1 MSRFQEIANRGLQD
15 QLNEFDRGR
24 FDEAVKRGLI
34 NLEQTP
40 PRADYPGAGIV
51 EPLVSMGT
59 GMASEAA
66 AGLSGIASTMFNFDP
81 AAGAETV
88 ESVQENLGA
97 YEPRTAAGKSGLKT
111 LGNVVDTVT
120 DVVNFPMS
128 GLAGLGEIIPSL
140 LQGRGMQASLDQAA
154 NTVRG
159 VQDDGL
165 GVTLGSRTL
174 EETDSPALATLAQ
187 IAPEGIAEILGLK
200 GGGSAIRSAG
210 RGTFKADTGDLFSPG
225 VTETVSNIADYQT
238 PGNRRRA
245 MLLEQGSTDVDTARV
260 RLIEQDKPEGPTPL
274 QTNVPTEP
282 RNASD
287 PLLLPAPEG
296 TIPAMPDRARL
307 ADVPEQDWIDLD
319 VGGRRVETDV
329 PAVRAI
335 NQGYRPGVVA
345 TIKGESPANKA
356 AMNQMVDI
364 MEGGKRNELY
374 RLDNRPSDV
383 VGDTLMARYETVQNF
398 NREAADKLDVEARA
412 LSGQEVNISS
422 AFDTL
427 YQRMQDMGISRG
439 EDGLDFQRSS
449 IRNLPGP
456 QDMINNVLEHVGEF
470 DPLTADAHQ
479 VHMLKQAL
487 DEQIEYGKTI
497 TGARGKTQ
505 NIVRQLRIDLDAIL
519 DQNFDAYNRVNTQ
532 YSDTKTAL
540 DNFDDAA
547 GAFDLRDANAEKA
560 IGTRMRA
567 LMSNQQSRVP
577 LGNSMQALEDTAR
590 KYGAQFDGDVKVQAM
605 FANELDRVFGPA
617 ADTSLAGELAA
628 QGDRTA
634 ATVKSWKEM
643 GIPGALWEGTKVA
656 GKGVGRAMDRDFNR
670 VTEENK
676 FKTIRDLLNE

>member
-1 MSRFQEIANRGLQD
+1 MAMSIEEMQEAIRRGVQHKIPEADKAN
-15 QLNEFDRGR
+15 
-24 FDEAVKRGLI
+24 FDEALRRGMI
-34 NLEQTP
+34 TSRDESAMN
-40 PRADYPGAGIV
+40 AMYPGAALV
-51 EPLVSMGT
+51 EPLMSMGT
-59 GMASEAA
+59 GIASEFA
-66 AGLSGIASTMFNFDP
+66 AGASGIASSIFNQDM

-88 ESVQENLGA
+88 ESVRENLGA
-97 YEPRTAAGKSGLKT
+97 YEPRTSGGKAGLKT
-111 LGNVVDTVT
+111 LGNIVEGAT
-120 DVVNFPMS
+120 DVINFPMS
-128 GLAGLGEIIPSL
+128 GLAGLGEI
-140 LQGRGMQASLDQAA
+140 LQGHGLDQAVD
-154 NTVRG
+154 TISS

-165 GVTLGSRTL
+165 GPTLGTRTL
-174 EETDSPALATLAQ
+174 ETTGSPELATLAH
-187 IAPEGIAEILGLK
+187 IAPEGIAEILGMK
-200 GGGSAIRSAG
+200 GAG
-210 RGTFKADTGDLFSPG
+210 RLIDAGPTQTAADLGNIVSD
-225 VTETVSNIADYQT
+225 VTPQVVKDIADYQT